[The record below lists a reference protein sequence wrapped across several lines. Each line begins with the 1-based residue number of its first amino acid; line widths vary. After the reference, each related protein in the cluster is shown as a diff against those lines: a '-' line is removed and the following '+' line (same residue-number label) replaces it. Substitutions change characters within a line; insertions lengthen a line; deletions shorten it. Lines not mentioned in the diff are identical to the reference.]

1 MTGNGLTEIDVKAQ
15 AVILLARGT
24 NSDKVGE
31 TVGVSGRTIRRWAEQ
46 PDFRTEVDAARR
58 ALLDEAVKALAAA
71 SRDAIATLHAALTDD
86 SPNVRVRA
94 ASVLLGSLP
103 SLTEHLE
110 LSERISALESALDVN
125 PDGRTVA

>member
-1 MTGNGLTEIDVKAQ
+1 MARNDLTDLDAKAQ

-31 TVGVSGRTIRRWAEQ
+31 TVGVSGRTVRRWAESA
-46 PDFRTEVDAARR
+46 DFKTEVEAARR

-94 ASVLLGSLP
+94 ASVLLSSLP

-110 LSERISALESALDVN
+110 LSERIAALEAAID
-125 PDGRTVA
+125 PEGRNAA

>member
-1 MTGNGLTEIDVKAQ
+1 MTKDGLTELDAKSR
-15 AVILLARGT
+15 AVVLLARGT

-31 TVGVSGRTIRRWAEQ
+31 QVGVSGRTVRRWAES
-46 PDFRTEVDAARR
+46 PDFKTEVDAARR
-58 ALLDEAVKALAAA
+58 ALLDEAVRALAAA

-94 ASVLLGSLP
+94 ASVLLSSLP

-110 LSERISALESALDVN
+110 LSERISALEAALV
-125 PDGRTVA
+125 PDERNAA